1 MKKCIILCFC
11 LLACVSTTP
20 AQRLPAKWMPWH
32 KEPVQ
37 HLQGSRALQNI
48 NINRQ
53 LEKRLNQTYRQA
65 KQIHRQLPAGYTPVM
80 GEPIQQI
87 FHSEELDP
95 ATLYPNQ
102 TFLKTHTQAGR
113 YLAARNN
120 RLFVQEMKRMQTVW
134 SQLETNL
141 PRLKQEA
148 ASTEQPANQVQWL
161 AQQIPPQT
169 TQLFIGESHGYHEI
183 HQFVAQLVGQ
193 LRAQQPTRS
202 IILLTE
208 FLPENFAWTHRANT
222 SHIPSVFHK
231 HFAIWDQVLE
241 QKIPVIGLELPN
253 AFDNNCTVRYLNNKG
268 VLTKQTVWACLEGV
282 RLRNERW
289 QKTLQTYRTNFPDAL
304 FIIYTGADHVM
315 YNRPFTL
322 AQNPQETPFVAI
334 LYPNQRLSYEP
345 TSRFAG
351 TLVAKPARGPLERL
365 VDNLD
370 LQNPVVKWTSPDLP
384 AISGF
389 DARIKVPVSLERY
402 MLEQGL

>member
-169 TQLFIGESHGYHEI
+169 TQLFIGESHGHHEI

-231 HFAIWDQVLE
+231 HFALWDQVLE

-268 VLTKQTVWACLEGV
+268 VLTKQTVWASLEGV

-384 AISGF
+384 AIAGF